1 MEYYTPL
8 LLNHNYAQT
17 MTSLTEK
24 QLVELMNKAVKKYSG
39 DSRKLAN
46 AIGYLVIGRNFG
58 WKIMLLMHDRKSI
71 KAYEE
76 ILAIDSKAVMPEI
89 GLMAKKSIAWEAVQ
103 KVTNFW
109 KAVKGEI
116 PGVRS
121 LELRKS

>member
-1 MEYYTPL
+1 
-8 LLNHNYAQT
+8 

-39 DSRKLAN
+39 DSRKLVN

-89 GLMAKKSIAWEAVQ
+89 GPMAKKSIAWEAVQ